1 MSGRKTLD
9 IDNITLR
16 TIRAINPQTNLNPT
30 ANYILAADGSG
41 NATWVNT
48 ITNIN
53 TYGTGFTGSSGT
65 GATGPAGLGSYI
77 SATYAGDNVT
87 PTAGQWSFDDA
98 IGLLIGDTPLIS
110 TFMAYLTALVA
121 GGNVYLDYINAT
133 LNTVPFPPDFGF
145 SAPPALASGVW
156 TIQTFTASPIGLP
169 TGDVFNF
176 WVQGLSPYGSTGSTG
191 PTGPGGNGGGGGS
204 SSFYVAGGEYG
215 SGANLQY
222 STDGI
227 TWADASSGI
236 FENINCRAVAYNGL
250 IWLAGFE
257 FDNINNPLAYSSDGI
272 NWTPID
278 GSGGNLRGC
287 FAIAWN
293 GTMWVAGGVPNG
305 SITIIYSYDGNIWY
319 PTNASMLTECHSIA
333 WNGTLWVAGGYG
345 PDSTNFAYSY
355 DGIIWNRSYYGFDTT
370 GIDDVDNIAW
380 NGTIWV
386 AAVAGQSCS
395 ILTSYDGIN
404 WTPQTQTNAL
414 TNGVGVATN
423 GSIWVVGGLNYT
435 TYDICMIYTTTPDP
449 QGTWYNASPTIFNPG
464 LESIA
469 SSIAW
474 GEQWI
479 AGGKNDSGNAIAYSS
494 DGINWTL
501 ASTTL
506 SRCYAVA
513 SNRVLPNVG
522 TTVIPN
528 RNVGPVTAVA
538 TAFIDLPDASGN
550 TNALVYTRD
559 GMNWQSSTNG
569 SVAMGSSA
577 INFVSYNG
585 IQWVAGSGSANDN
598 GIIYSSDGI
607 TWYPSDASGIID
619 SFYTN
624 SWNGISWN
632 GSRWVAGRRTSAGE
646 DSIIYSINGINWS
659 VATSATSIFTVEGV
673 TCIGTS
679 GPLFVASGLNMPG
692 QFGYS
697 TDGINWTGVATGSSV
712 YVNNIAWN
720 GSYWLAV
727 GTSSSTNPNV
737 LQSSNGIIW
746 SETVNVG
753 GSGSELSALCWNGS
767 YWVTFN
773 SASGYSWTSTDGTNW
788 TSSAT
793 AFTNEYIVQITWDGS
808 KFLGTSEGFSPG
820 TLSSIYY
827 SYDGLSWAP
836 ANCIKLT
843 DGTSNYAGIASNRVL
858 PNVGQGSGGGSSGT
872 GATGPTGSGAF
883 INWTGPYN
891 AGTTYNLNDGVIGP
905 DGYGYVLAAL
915 ASAGTAPPNS
925 SYWALVSTNMATGNT
940 GPTGYS
946 GSTGYTGS
954 YAAAT
959 FTLVV
964 AAGSPTIYD
973 NATVLLPPNGS
984 VNGQQYYE
992 ARDNGLFFEA
1002 TVPPIQDLVNDQL
1015 TLGFREVSSV
1025 TNFFDISNSTLTVY
1039 CGNNTPYTQA
1049 YDNSGHVLGIYMY
1062 YNTLTSMKV
1071 NFYLDGALIST
1082 GLTTYLPSTIFLQNY
1097 PSSVTSYMITQIAGY
1112 ITGGPGPAGPTGL
1125 GPTGQSTQIRS
1136 GTGAPSNGLGNLGDF
1151 YIDISDISGTFFYG
1165 PKTLIPL
1172 PGSGGSIDFVDAGG
1186 VQYVQYAPGDIN
1198 LGTSP
1203 FTIES
1208 WFYTLGTNNLDAE
1221 NLTST
1226 LFGLGTPVTSP
1237 TAIPP
1242 KLAVGL
1248 LGYPLFFGGYETSL
1262 VITGVDFSY
1271 NPITTAIQPLNTW
1284 YNFAITYDGTDI
1296 MSLYVDGIL
1305 EASGAIG
1312 AVDFT
1317 DVTNAF
1323 TLGNYSTPDMT
1334 AFYGQITNFQVS
1346 DVVRYTGNYAVNTS
1360 PLVPDAN
1367 SLLLLDASSA
1377 PTYLS
1382 DSGINALTPSVISG
1396 TAYSTNTP
1404 FTTVSWGTPVQ
1415 LNGPTGP
1422 TGPAGPAGGGGGG
1435 TGYTGPTGPAG
1446 GGTGATG
1453 PTGSVLIYATVF
1465 DGGNASTNY
1474 IIGPVFNCGGAQ

>member
-133 LNTVPFPPDFGF
+133 LNTVPFPPEFGF
-145 SAPPALASGVW
+145 ASPPTLASGVW
-156 TIQTFTASPIGLP
+156 TIQPFTASPIGLA

-191 PTGPGGNGGGGGS
+191 PTGPGGTGGGGGS
-204 SSFYVAGGEYG
+204 ASFYVAGGAPG
-215 SGANLQY
+215 TTNNPLQY

-227 TWADASSGI
+227 TWTDCS
-236 FENINCRAVAYNGL
+236 NIIDVLGYSVDCNAIAYNGL
-250 IWLAGFE
+250 VWIAGLSPNSVSYE
-257 FDNINNPLAYSSDGI
+257 PLVYSSDGI
-272 NWTPID
+272 VWTPVPNQDLLTHCYGIAWNGSMWVAVGEPITDYTSIIYSYD
-278 GSGGNLRGC
+278 GINWQQTYYNRLSS
-287 FAIAWN
+287 ASAVAWN
-293 GTMWVAGGVPNG
+293 GTMWVVGGG
-305 SITIIYSYDGNIWY
+305 LGGEEGRSSI
-319 PTNASMLTECHSIA
+319 
-333 WNGTLWVAGGYG
+333 
-345 PDSTNFAYSY
+345 AYSY
-355 DGIIWNRSYYGFDTT
+355 DGIIWSESISAASLFSTCYS
-370 GIDDVDNIAW
+370 IAW
-380 NGTIWV
+380 NGSIWV
-386 AAVAGQSCS
+386 AGGYNPES
-395 ILTSYDGIN
+395 IITSYDGIN
-404 WTPQTQTNAL
+404 WTAQTTSL
-414 TNGVGVATN
+414 TDCYGVATN
-423 GSIWVVGGLNYT
+423 GSRWIAAGGPSP
-435 TYDICMIYTTTPDP
+435 IIYTTSPVPT
-449 QGTWYNASPTIFNPG
+449 GTWYDSTSAASIFVIG
-464 LESIA
+464 K
-469 SSIAW
+469 SIAW
-474 GEQWI
+474 GQQWI
-479 AGGKNDSGNAIAYSS
+479 AGGITLYDTIGIAYSS
-494 DGINWTL
+494 DGDTWTL
-501 ASTTL
+501 ASSNLTG
-506 SRCYAVA
+506 CYAVA

-538 TAFIDLPDASGN
+538 SALLDVSDASGN
-550 TNALVYTRD
+550 TNTLVYTRD
-559 GMNWQSSTNG
+559 GINWQSSTNG
-569 SVAMGSSA
+569 SLAMGSSF

-632 GSRWVAGRRTSAGE
+632 GSRWVAGRRTSSGE
-646 DSIIYSINGINWS
+646 NSIIYSINGINWS
-659 VATSATSIFTVEGV
+659 VATSATSIFAEGV
-673 TCIGTS
+673 VCIATS
-679 GPLFVASGLNMPG
+679 GPLFVAAGVSMPG
-692 QFGYS
+692 ELGYS
-697 TDGINWTGVATGSSV
+697 TDGINWTSIATGYNAYIST
-712 YVNNIAWN
+712 IEWN

-727 GTSSSTNPNV
+727 GSNSIATYINV
-737 LQSSNGIIW
+737 LQSSDGITW
-746 SETVNVG
+746 SETVNIG
-753 GSGSELSALCWNGS
+753 GSGGDLSALCWNGS
-767 YWVTFN
+767 YWVTFDSN
-773 SASGYSWTSTDGTNW
+773 SGYSWTSTDGTNW
-788 TSSAT
+788 TSSTT
-793 AFTNEYIVQITWDGS
+793 AFTNEYLSQITWDGS
-808 KFLGTSEGFSPG
+808 RFLGTSEGYSPG
-820 TLSSIYY
+820 VLSAIYY
-827 SYDGLSWAP
+827 SYDGLSWAT

-858 PNVGQGSGGGSSGT
+858 PNVGQGSGGGGGGGT
-872 GATGPTGSGAF
+872 GYTGPTGSVGI

-915 ASAGTAPPNS
+915 ATAGTAPPDS

-1186 VQYVQYAPGDIN
+1186 VHYVQYAPGDIN

-1323 TLGNYSTPDMT
+1323 TLGNYSTPDTT

-1382 DSGINALTPSVISG
+1382 DSGINALTPFVISG